1 MTASGQR
8 VGSDRNRPTADDR
21 IAAVRSAL
29 SGIAAGDVD
38 DLALRLDALH
48 PKNNTF
54 PGEVFLELAADAID
68 QAGAS
73 REEPIEFE
81 GIRERYLP
89 ECTAHTK
96 VQHQHS
102 KYALR
107 APAMI
112 RAGVDPGLLDEVIW
126 WQGDD
131 LCVWALDALAV
142 YVRAAADRTGTSTGE
157 ICERLAQQHGVDLNP
172 PN

>member
-1 MTASGQR
+1 MTPAK
-8 VGSDRNRPTADDR
+8 RPTAEDR
-21 IAAVRSAL
+21 VQAIRIAL
-29 SGIAAGDVD
+29 SGIATGADLGD
-38 DLALRLDALH
+38 LRFELYALH

-54 PGEVFLELAADAID
+54 PGEVFLELAADAINE
-68 QAGAS
+68 AGAS

-81 GIRERYLP
+81 GIRELYLP

-107 APAMI
+107 AAAMI
-112 RAGVDPGLLDEVIW
+112 RAGVDPGLLDEVMW

-131 LCVWALDALAV
+131 LWVWALDALAV
-142 YVRAAADRTGTSTGE
+142 YVRAAADRTGLSSAN
-157 ICERLAQQHGVDLNP
+157 ICERLAQRGAVDLNT